1 MEKVKISIS
10 GHDFY
15 LKSEDP
21 NRMYETAENLQKRID
36 KLSAMAASMSLTD
49 IVMLA
54 ALDIADENYDNRNVV
69 IKAQQLSQEIQA
81 KSLACEKRAE
91 ELEKQLSESDT
102 ELASLRI
109 TASEA
114 QSELSALKEQLAGV
128 EAQKSDMLVLKSEN
142 ESLKEQVTALTAEK
156 DSLTEI
162 GADEIEQLGTRIDE
176 LTAENT
182 ALSEKAENA
191 DNALKN
197 ENAQLKNQVD
207 ELKAENEALRASSEN
222 ADSSSAENE
231 TLKSRLAELTE
242 KNRHTEELL
251 EKLRTDHENL
261 VSKSGQD
268 ELLLA
273 QIDKLQGTVD
283 TYEKTFDEYANQ
295 RNAEVKDLNDELS
308 ALRKK
313 YAELSAQIELEE
325 VSERYGVLAKQL
337 KDVETSKTELES
349 LIADLIKDIKQR
361 FTESFDDINNHFGM
375 LFSEIFGGGEARLQL
390 SDPDDV
396 LNSDVEIYAA
406 PPGKVIKSL
415 SLLSG
420 GEKSMVAL
428 TIYLAILLHRPT
440 PFCML
445 DEVDAA
451 LDEANVQKYA
461 TYLKRFSHN
470 TQLMV
475 ITHRRGTIEL
485 CDVLYGVYMQE
496 KGVSGLLRQEFS
508 EEFLNEVEN
517 A

>member
-1 MEKVKISIS
+1 MCI
-10 GHDFY
+10 
-15 LKSEDP
+15 
-21 NRMYETAENLQKRID
+21 R
-36 KLSAMAASMSLTD
+36 
-49 IVMLA
+49 
-54 ALDIADENYDNRNVV
+54 
-69 IKAQQLSQEIQA
+69 
-81 KSLACEKRAE
+81 
-91 ELEKQLSESDT
+91 
-102 ELASLRI
+102 
-109 TASEA
+109 
-114 QSELSALKEQLAGV
+114 
-128 EAQKSDMLVLKSEN
+128 
-142 ESLKEQVTALTAEK
+142 
-156 DSLTEI
+156 DS
-162 GADEIEQLGTRIDE
+162 
-176 LTAENT
+176 
-182 ALSEKAENA
+182 
-191 DNALKN
+191 
-197 ENAQLKNQVD
+197 
-207 ELKAENEALRASSEN
+207 
-222 ADSSSAENE
+222 
-231 TLKSRLAELTE
+231 
-242 KNRHTEELL
+242 
-251 EKLRTDHENL
+251 
-261 VSKSGQD
+261 
-268 ELLLA
+268 
-273 QIDKLQGTVD
+273 
-283 TYEKTFDEYANQ
+283 
-295 RNAEVKDLNDELS
+295 
-308 ALRKK
+308 
-313 YAELSAQIELEE
+313 
-325 VSERYGVLAKQL
+325 
-337 KDVETSKTELES
+337 
-349 LIADLIKDIKQR
+349 IKDIKQR

-517 A
+517 S